1 MATMSDRRAT
11 LLEQLETIC
20 RGEAE
25 IDEAK
30 KESAKAFKE
39 DLDVLKARKERI
51 LAALSAGADPQELPI
66 YSNDDGEVVEGL
78 TNYEPT
84 ISLDESDDLPSVD
97 DVLGD

>member
-66 YSNDDGEVVEGL
+66 YSTDEDGV
-78 TNYEPT
+78 YEPT
-84 ISLDESDDLPSVD
+84 ITLDESDDLPSVD
-97 DVLGD
+97 EVLGD